1 MRFWPAASVKDSYM
15 RDLVYK
21 GLAYGIV
28 FLWLLNLAKLAHG
41 DMVALR
47 CVGVVLPPIGAFLG
61 LL

>member
-1 MRFWPAASVKDSYM
+1 M

-41 DMVALR
+41 DMVTLR
-47 CVGVVLPPIGAFLG
+47 CVGVVIAPLGAFLG
-61 LL
+61 LF